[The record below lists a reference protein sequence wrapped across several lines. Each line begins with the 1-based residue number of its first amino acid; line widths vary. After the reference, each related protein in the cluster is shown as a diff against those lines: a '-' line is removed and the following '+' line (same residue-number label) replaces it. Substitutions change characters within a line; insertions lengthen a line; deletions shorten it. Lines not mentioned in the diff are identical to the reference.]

1 MHEKNKLPRLEEN
14 VVDEVMREVEKERLE
29 KQSKESGEQTMSTS
43 HTAGSGGSGNT
54 P

>member
-29 KQSKESGEQTMSTS
+29 KQSKESGEQTMSNS
-43 HTAGSGGSGNT
+43 PTAGSGGSGNT